1 MRKII
6 LLCFVSALSLYGAAV
21 PSANE
26 ILASVRMIEARQ
38 QIDLQGQLRE
48 NDIVIPFRL
57 IQNGPLIRYSFTNPD
72 EVLQLRLG
80 QNSSRLD
87 LVTDTGTEKFAA
99 EKLSQKIRGTSLT
112 YEDLAFKFL
121 YWQSA
126 RILGEENVRTRNC
139 WKLQLRAP
147 SRESQYSNVL
157 LWIDKASG
165 ALMRMEGYDWNAQLV
180 KRFEAVSAQK
190 IDNRWF
196 LKQMRI
202 EELQPGTNHA
212 QAVTN
217 KRVRFLRLIRRG
229 VTTRADCPNRLICD
243 HRFLQFFRGQAGEA
257 AAHLDRQDFFD
268 VAFVALLKRFAY
280 AHDWTQACFVGSAH
294 FEVYNFVSL
303 AKQAAPC

>member
-212 QAVTN
+212 QARTYLEI
-217 KRVRFLRLIRRG
+217 K
-229 VTTRADCPNRLICD
+229 
-243 HRFLQFFRGQAGEA
+243 
-257 AAHLDRQDFFD
+257 
-268 VAFVALLKRFAY
+268 K
-280 AHDWTQACFVGSAH
+280 
-294 FEVYNFVSL
+294 
-303 AKQAAPC
+303 

>member
-6 LLCFVSALSLYGAAV
+6 LLYFVSALSIYSAPV

-99 EKLSQKIRGTSLT
+99 GKLSQKIRGTSLT

-212 QAVTN
+212 QARTYLEI
-217 KRVRFLRLIRRG
+217 K
-229 VTTRADCPNRLICD
+229 
-243 HRFLQFFRGQAGEA
+243 
-257 AAHLDRQDFFD
+257 
-268 VAFVALLKRFAY
+268 K
-280 AHDWTQACFVGSAH
+280 
-294 FEVYNFVSL
+294 
-303 AKQAAPC
+303 